1 MILKKDRSRSLVKK
15 LRWNYLFAGIIGVI
29 VIGSIIMI
37 LNTNTNIEAKK
48 EENNSTIIIDKD
60 TDTPL
65 SIPKISTRLHEAE
78 LKNNLNYHDFVQN
91 NLATRT
97 LNKGNI
103 NLWSN
108 QIMSVSP
115 IGTQKLDNGHYLLAL
130 RGTQKRMGGS
140 ITFAEVDENGTIHNS
155 YDDPDINTV
164 DYSRIVS
171 MLEKI
176 GDGKYL
182 SYGFKTHNGHREE
195 LFFEVDL
202 NKSANGKLSVTSFP
216 ALDFANSIGYPH
228 EIRLFGIDKTS
239 GDAMIGGFVS
249 DSRPGSL
256 SKFKIPI
263 GTFNLENKEATY
275 KLSLNNFS
283 LVEIRNHYTSIGE
296 KIKSSHIIPMDIVKL
311 PNGDYFSIINYYDY
325 FVDVG
330 TPLVSTVQVF
340 DSTGKRKEVI
350 LPDKV
355 AKGNSTGYD
364 EGYVI
369 KVENSFVYYFI
380 KDSNKS
386 YIKRYNYEKNTN
398 EIVRTF
404 PKETY
409 LKIAVDDDGSVN
421 FSGYTSTLLE
431 DDFVGFYDVPGNFI
445 IFGMMEEINKSNGGF
460 KIINLTPYPVNSNV
474 LISYVDKVNDD
485 KYFISGSTTASNF
498 GTPVLPSS
506 PNHSPYFMGLFGS
519 IVHKEDYSPAIY
531 APNEFS
537 INLNDPEL
545 QNPKILDNWLLTGSK
560 KGTFSDPLAI
570 KVTDIIDLKNPILGD
585 TVQKRQTWL
594 NQRINKN
601 FENPSL
607 AIDWPALGFDLTKPG
622 PQSVNYFISD
632 SQKQLTST
640 SRWVNAF
647 TNQTTIEKE
656 VYLDAA
662 NFSIPLKSV
671 KQDIPT
677 EDKFKELAQTM
688 SWNQVTH
695 EIYED
700 GKNKKFS
707 EKVTVNPEQLKTL
720 QEATEAKPYP
730 VDVTIEIVSNSGST
744 GGPNGSKPGENGD
757 DDLDPGGSGIGGGNW
772 VGSGN
777 EPTKVTNRV
786 WVFVTTKNTVVD
798 TATGIVIYADDYKLP
813 LQSAKNESMSTVY
826 EHANVKVY
834 DYYDNSHETVS
845 PLPTIADSSKTEGLT
860 IKNLG
865 VITDAQ
871 KPSIVNPEIS
881 YTWDKGESFATPDV
895 TLYAELLLHTK
906 QVVLNESE
914 DLPIPNKGY
923 LRLMYGKTHE
933 VNVTSTSDI
942 EKNNPVYVTST
953 IDFNHVLSGNEINFS
968 LLVPEYYSYKG
979 YTASHED
986 TPHHS
991 SNLIAQ
997 NFQYSLTNDAYEIW
1011 LTLYIEPTKIGIPK
1025 PYSWDYQKNKF
1036 GKITIE

>member
-1 MILKKDRSRSLVKK
+1 MKK

-29 VIGSIIMI
+29 VIGSTIMI

-97 LNKGNI
+97 LNKGDI

-108 QIMSVSP
+108 KDRAITP
-115 IGTQKLDNGHYLLAL
+115 IATQKLDNGNYLIAL
-130 RGTQKRMGGS
+130 RGTQKSRGGS
-140 ITFAEVDENGTIHNS
+140 ITFVEVDENGAVQNS
-155 YDDPDINTV
+155 YDEIDPGLQG
-164 DYSRIVS
+164 YSRLNG
-171 MLEKI
+171 MLEKTPT
-176 GDGKYL
+176 GTYL
-182 SYGFKTHNGHREE
+182 SYGFKTPRNAPRAE
-195 LFFEVDL
+195 LFFEIDL
-202 NKSANGKLSVTSFP
+202 TKTANGQLSVTSHP
-216 ALDFANSIGYPH
+216 ATQLVKEFGTPH
-228 EIRLFGIDKTS
+228 EIRFFGKDS
-239 GDAMIGGFVS
+239 HNGDIFIGGFVS
-249 DSRPGSL
+249 DTKPGTL
-256 SKFKIPI
+256 SPFKIPV
-263 GTFNLENKEATY
+263 GTFNIESRIATY
-275 KLSLNNFS
+275 DLSLDNNTPNEIMDYYKEKGRS
-283 LVEIRNHYTSIGE
+283 LTNL
-296 KIKSSHIIPMDIVKL
+296 SHIIPMDIIKL
-311 PNGDYFSIINYYDY
+311 ANGDYFSIINYYDH
-325 FVDVG
+325 FVNID
-330 TPLVSTVQVF
+330 TSLVSTIQIF
-340 DSTGKRKEVI
+340 DASGARKKTI
-350 LPDKV
+350 LPDQI

-369 KVENSFVYYFI
+369 KVEDSFVYYFI
-380 KDSNKS
+380 KDGAKS
-386 YIKRYNYEKNTN
+386 YIKQYNFDTETTKT
-398 EIVRTF
+398 IRTF

-409 LKIAVDDDGSVN
+409 LKIAVNDDNSVS
-421 FSGYTSTLLE
+421 FYGYASSLLE
-431 DDFVGFYDVPGNFI
+431 DDFKGFYDVSGNFI
-445 IFGMMEEINKSNGGF
+445 VFGVMKGINSEESF
-460 KIINLTPYPVNSNV
+460 KIENLTPNPVNKNV
-474 LISYVDKVNDD
+474 LINYVDRVDRD
-485 KYFISGSTTASNF
+485 KYFISGSTTATNF
-498 GTPVLPSS
+498 GIPTLPSNPS
-506 PNHSPYFMGLFGS
+506 YSPYFMGLYGS
-519 IVHKEDYSPAIY
+519 VIHKEDFSPAIF
-531 APNEFS
+531 AKGNVT
-537 INLNDPEL
+537 LNIDVPDL
-545 QNPKILDNWLLTGSK
+545 SDQKVLDNWLLTGSK
-560 KGTFSDPLAI
+560 NGNISDPQAI
-570 KVTDIIDLKNPILGD
+570 KVTDTTDLKNPILGE
-585 TVQKRQTWL
+585 TVQERQVWL
-594 NQRINKN
+594 NKRINKN
-601 FENPSL
+601 FENLDLP
-607 AIDWPALGFDLTKPG
+607 IDWSALGVDLVNAG
-622 PQSVNYFISD
+622 PQSVTYFIGD
-632 SQKQLTST
+632 SQKQLSSA
-640 SRWVNAF
+640 SRWVDAI
-647 TNQTTIEKE
+647 TDQTIKDNEI
-656 VYLDAA
+656 YLDAQ

-671 KQDIPT
+671 KNDIPS
-677 EDKFKELAQTM
+677 ENIFKELAQTKI
-688 SWNQVTH
+688 WNQVTH

-744 GGPNGSKPGENGD
+744 GGPNGSKPGENDD

-772 VGSGN
+772 VGLGN

-826 EHANVKVY
+826 EHANIKVY

-860 IKNLG
+860 IKNLS

-942 EKNNPVYVTST
+942 EKNNPAYVTRT

-1011 LTLYIEPTKIGIPK
+1011 LTLYIEPTKMGIPK